1 MTIPQ
6 KIIDLYDR
14 FTHGGMDR
22 RTFLDRLAT
31 LAGGVPAAAA
41 LLPLLAADQAKAA
54 IVPPDDPRLA
64 AARVTWAGP
73 DGELAGYLARPRDG
87 GQLPTVVV
95 IHENRGLNPHIEDVT
110 RRMALEAFLA
120 LGVDM
125 LSRDGGTPADEDLA
139 RTMIGRLDRGRTV
152 QRLASAIPFLASH
165 PNGNGR
171 VGAIGF
177 CWGGLMVNALAAS
190 APDLAAGV
198 AYYGR
203 QIAAEQVPAIR
214 AALMLHYAEHDAGV
228 NAGIEAYTAALRAS
242 GKTFEAHT
250 YPGTQHAFNN
260 DTSAARYNA
269 EAAAL
274 AWQRTVAFLRR
285 HLAARGT

>member
-1 MTIPQ
+1 MTIAQP
-6 KIIDLYDR
+6 IIDLYDR

-22 RTFLDRLAT
+22 RTFLDRLAV
-31 LAGGVPAAAA
+31 LAGGAPAAAA
-41 LLPLLAADQAKAA
+41 VLPLLAADPAKAA
-54 IVPPDDPRLA
+54 IVSPDDPRLTTG
-64 AARVTWAGP
+64 RVTWAGP
-73 DGELAGYLARPRDG
+73 DGTLAGYLARPRDAG
-87 GQLPTVVV
+87 RLPAVIV

-110 RRMALEAFLA
+110 RRMALDGFLA

-125 LSRDGGTPADEDLA
+125 LSRDGGTPSDEDLA
-139 RTMIGRLDRGRTV
+139 RTMIGRLDRERTV
-152 QRLASAIPFLASH
+152 ARLASAIPFLASH
-165 PNGNGR
+165 PNGTGR

-177 CWGGLMVNALAAS
+177 CWGGLMVNALAAA

-203 QIAAEQVPAIR
+203 QIPAEQVHGIR
-214 AALMLHYAEHDAGV
+214 AALLLHYAEHDAGV
-228 NAGIEAYTAALRAS
+228 NAGIEAYTAALRAA
-242 GKTFEAHT
+242 GKRFEAHT

-274 AWQRTVAFLRR
+274 AWQRTVAFLRG
-285 HLAARGT
+285 HLSE

>member
-6 KIIDLYDR
+6 PIIDLYDR

-22 RTFLDRLAT
+22 RAFLDRLAA
-31 LAGGVPAAAA
+31 LAGGAPAAAA
-41 LLPLLAADQAKAA
+41 LLPLLRADPTKAA
-54 IVPPDDPRLA
+54 IVPADDPRLA
-64 AARVTWAGP
+64 TARVTWAGP
-73 DGELAGYLARPRDG
+73 DGELAGYLARPAQG
-87 GQLPTVVV
+87 GRFPAVIV

-110 RRMALEAFLA
+110 RRMALEGFLA

-125 LSRDGGTPADEDLA
+125 LSRDGGTPSDEDQA
-139 RTMIGRLDRGRTV
+139 RTMIGRLDRERTLA
-152 QRLASAIPFLASH
+152 RLASAIPFLAGH
-165 PNGNGR
+165 PDGNGR

-177 CWGGLMVNALAAS
+177 CWGGGMVNALAAT

-203 QIAAEQVPAIR
+203 QIPAEQVPAIR
-214 AALMLHYAEHDAGV
+214 AALLLHYAEHDAGI
-228 NAGIEAYTAALRAS
+228 NAGIAAYTAALRQH

-260 DTSAARYNA
+260 DTSAARYAA

-285 HLAARGT
+285 HLAG

>member
-6 KIIDLYDR
+6 PIIDLYDR

-22 RTFLDRLAT
+22 RAFLDRLAA
-31 LAGGVPAAAA
+31 LAGGAPVAAA
-41 LLPLLAADQAKAA
+41 LLPLLRADPAKAA
-54 IVPPDDPRLA
+54 IVPPDDPRLTV
-64 AARVTWAGP
+64 ARVTWAGP
-73 DGELAGYLARPRDG
+73 DGVLAGSLARLRG
-87 GQLPTVVV
+87 GGRLPAVIV

-110 RRMALEAFLA
+110 RRMALEGFLA

-139 RTMIGRLDRGRTV
+139 RTMIGRLDRERTV
-152 QRLASAIPFLASH
+152 ARLASAVPFLATH
-165 PNGNGR
+165 PNGTGR

-177 CWGGLMVNALAAS
+177 CWGGLMVNALAAA

-203 QIAAEQVPAIR
+203 QIPAEQVPAIR
-214 AALMLHYAEHDAGV
+214 AALLLHYAEHDTGV
-228 NAGIEAYTAALRAS
+228 NAGIEAYTAALRAH
-242 GKTFEAHT
+242 GKTFEAYT

-285 HLAARGT
+285 HLAG

>member
-6 KIIDLYDR
+6 AIIDLYDR
-14 FTHGGMDR
+14 FTHGRMDR

-31 LAGGVPAAAA
+31 LAGGTPAAAA
-41 LLPLLAADQAKAA
+41 LLPLLAADPTKAA
-54 IVPPDDPRLA
+54 IVPPDDPRLTTG
-64 AARVTWAGP
+64 RVTWAGP
-73 DGELAGYLARPRDG
+73 DGELAGHLARPRDAG
-87 GQLPTVVV
+87 RLPAVIV

-110 RRMALEAFLA
+110 RRMALEGFLA
-120 LGVDM
+120 LAPDM

-139 RTMIGRLDRGRTV
+139 RAMIGRLDRERTLA
-152 QRLASAIPFLASH
+152 RLASAIPFLADH
-165 PNGNGR
+165 PAGNGR

-177 CWGGLMVNALAAS
+177 CWGGGMVNALATT

-203 QIAAEQVPAIR
+203 QIPAEQVPAIR
-214 AALMLHYAEHDAGV
+214 AALLLHYAEHDAGI
-228 NAGIEAYTAALRAS
+228 NAGIEAYTAALRQH

-260 DTSAARYNA
+260 DTSAARYHA

-285 HLAARGT
+285 HLAG

>member
-6 KIIDLYDR
+6 AIIDLYDR
-14 FTHGGMDR
+14 YTHGGMDR
-22 RTFLDRLAT
+22 RTFLDRLSA
-31 LAGGVPAAAA
+31 LAGGAPAAAA
-41 LLPLLAADQAKAA
+41 LLPLLRADPTRAA

-64 AARVTWAGP
+64 TARFTWAGP
-73 DGELAGYLARPRDG
+73 DGDLAGYLARPAQG
-87 GQLPTVVV
+87 GRFAAVIV

-110 RRMALEAFLA
+110 RRMALEGFLA
-120 LGVDM
+120 LAPDL
-125 LSRDGGTPADEDLA
+125 LSRDGGTPADEDRA
-139 RTMIGRLDRGRTV
+139 RAMIGRLDRDRTLA
-152 QRLASAIPFLASH
+152 RLASAIPFLAGH
-165 PNGNGR
+165 PDGNGR

-177 CWGGLMVNALAAS
+177 CWGGGMVNALAAA

-203 QIAAEQVPAIR
+203 QIPAEQVPAIR
-214 AALMLHYAEHDAGV
+214 APLLLHYADHDAGI
-228 NAGIEAYTAALRAS
+228 NAGIEAYTAALRAH
-242 GKTFEAHT
+242 GKTFEVHT

-260 DTSAARYNA
+260 DTSAARYHP

-285 HLAARGT
+285 HLAG

>member
-1 MTIPQ
+1 MTLPQ
-6 KIIDLYDR
+6 PIIDLYDR

-31 LAGGVPAAAA
+31 LAGGAPAAAA
-41 LLPLLAADQAKAA
+41 LLPLLAADPAKAA
-54 IVPPDDPRLA
+54 IVPADDPRLTVG
-64 AARVTWAGP
+64 RVTWAGP
-73 DGELAGYLARPRDG
+73 DGELAGYLARPRG
-87 GQLPTVVV
+87 AGRLPAVVV

-110 RRMALEAFLA
+110 RRMAVEGFLA

-139 RTMIGRLDRGRTV
+139 RTMIGRLDRDRTV
-152 QRLASAIPFLASH
+152 ERLASAVPFLATH
-165 PNGNGR
+165 ANGNGR

-177 CWGGLMVNALAAS
+177 CWGGLMVNALAAA

-228 NAGIEAYTAALRAS
+228 NAGIEAYTAALRAA
-242 GKTFEAHT
+242 GKTFEMHT

-260 DTSAARYNA
+260 DTSAARYDA

-285 HLAARGT
+285 HLAG

>member
-6 KIIDLYDR
+6 PIIDLYDR

-31 LAGGVPAAAA
+31 LAGSAPAAAA
-41 LLPLLAADQAKAA
+41 LLPLLAPDPTKAA
-54 IVPPDDPRLA
+54 VVPPDDPRLA
-64 AARVTWAGP
+64 TSRATWAGP
-73 DGELAGYLARPRDG
+73 DGELSGYLARPAQAGRF
-87 GQLPTVVV
+87 PAVIV
-95 IHENRGLNPHIEDVT
+95 IHENRGLNPHIQDVT
-110 RRMALEAFLA
+110 RRIALEGFLA

-125 LSRDGGTPADEDLA
+125 LSRDGFTPSDEDQA
-139 RTMIGRLDRGRTV
+139 RTMIGRLDRERTV
-152 QRLASAIPFLASH
+152 ARLASAVPFLAAH

-177 CWGGLMVNALAAS
+177 CWGGLMVNALAAA

-198 AYYGR
+198 SYYGR
-203 QIAAEQVPAIR
+203 QIPAEQVPAIR
-214 AALMLHYAEHDAGV
+214 AALLLHYAEHDAGV
-228 NAGIEAYTAALRAS
+228 NAGIEAYTAALRAN
-242 GKTFEAHT
+242 GKSFEAHV

-269 EAAAL
+269 EAAAV
-274 AWQRTVAFLRR
+274 AWQRTVAFLRQN
-285 HLAARGT
+285 LGA

>member
-6 KIIDLYDR
+6 AIIDLYDR
-14 FTHGGMDR
+14 FTHGGLDR
-22 RTFLDRLAT
+22 RTFLDRLAV
-31 LAGGVPAAAA
+31 LAGGAPAAAA
-41 LLPLLAADQAKAA
+41 LLPLLGSDPGKAA

-73 DGELAGYLARPRDG
+73 DGELAGYLARPAQAGRF
-87 GQLPTVVV
+87 PAVIV
-95 IHENRGLNPHIEDVT
+95 IHENRGLNPHIEDVA
-110 RRMALEAFLA
+110 RRMALEGFLA
-120 LGVDM
+120 LGPDM

-139 RTMIGRLDRGRTV
+139 RAMIGRLDRARTLA
-152 QRLASAIPFLASH
+152 RLAGTIGFLAAH
-165 PNGNGR
+165 PNGSGR

-177 CWGGLMVNALAAS
+177 CWGGGMVNALAAT

-203 QIAAEQVPAIR
+203 QVPADQVPAIR
-214 AALMLHYAEHDAGV
+214 AALLLHYAEHDDGI
-228 NAGIEAYTAALRAS
+228 NAGIAAYTAALRAH

-260 DTSAARYNA
+260 DTSAARYHA

-274 AWQRTVAFLRR
+274 AWQRTAAFLRR
-285 HLAARGT
+285 HLAG